1 MSRQAWFLLS
11 AAAVVLCALF
21 LRWAAVNQTEIN
33 GPLRKDAGD
42 YYRYAYNLRHY
53 GIFSRSD
60 EGIQAD
66 RSPKPD
72 ALRLPGYPVFIAAFL
87 DDGKDFSFMPRVLK
101 AQAVLGTAT
110 ILIYLLIFRA
120 YLQPALATIAATF
133 AAISP
138 HLINSTVYV
147 LTECLFTFLLG
158 VGLLALILGMKKRSW
173 PVIFSGGCAI
183 AASLLTRG
191 TTLYLA
197 LFLLP
202 LFFIHHVCPR
212 RHRAV
217 ALAALI
223 VPVVLAHAAWSFR
236 NLHAIGEPSDPTLT
250 ANFLQ
255 HGMYINMMYEGRPE
269 TYGYP
274 YRVDPLSDEMQ
285 GKPGRILAEMG
296 KQFLE
301 EPARYTAWT
310 LIGKPILFLSWNLT
324 ESVGDAF
331 VYAPITT
338 PYGYSRPFVITHGIS
353 KALHAPLMGL
363 AIVAMIAVLWRAAKG
378 EDIGVAPLV
387 LSMVMLYFVILH
399 ALGSPFPRYSIPT
412 RPIAYGLAM
421 LPLQW
426 LWIWASHR
434 IKSR

>member
-1 MSRQAWFLLS
+1 MSRQGWFLLS
-11 AAAVVLCALF
+11 VAAIVLCALF

-42 YYRYAYNLRHY
+42 YYRYAYNLKHF
-53 GIFSRSD
+53 GVFSRSD
-60 EGIQAD
+60 EGFQSD
-66 RSPKPD
+66 RSPTPD
-72 ALRLPGYPVFIAAFL
+72 ALRPPGYPVFIAAFL
-87 DDGKDFSFMPRVLK
+87 DDGKDFSFMPRVLM
-101 AQAVLGTAT
+101 AQALLGTAT
-110 ILIYLLIFRA
+110 VLVYLLIFRL
-120 YLQPALATIAATF
+120 YLQPVLAVVAAGF

-158 VGLLALILGMKKRSW
+158 LGLLALILGMKRRS
-173 PVIFSGGCAI
+173 PIVILGGGFAI

-191 TTLYLA
+191 TTLYLV

-202 LFFIHHVCPR
+202 LFFIHYVCPR
-212 RHRAV
+212 QQRAV
-217 ALAALI
+217 ALASLV
-223 VPVVLAHAAWSFR
+223 VPIVLAHAAWSFR
-236 NLHAIGEPSDPTLT
+236 NLHAIGESSDPTLT

-285 GKPGRILAEMG
+285 GKPGRVLAEMG
-296 KQFLE
+296 KRFLD
-301 EPARYTAWT
+301 EPARYAAWI
-310 LIGKPILFLSWNLT
+310 LVGKPMLFLSWNLT

-338 PYGYSRPFVITHGIS
+338 PYGYSTPFLITHGIS
-353 KALHAPLMGL
+353 KALHAPMMGL
-363 AIVAMIAVLWRAAKG
+363 AIVAMIVVLWRAAKG
-378 EDIGVAPLV
+378 EDVGVAPLV
-387 LSMVMLYFVILH
+387 LSAVMLYFLMLH

-426 LWIWASHR
+426 LWLLISDR
-434 IKSR
+434 VKSQ

>member
-1 MSRQAWFLLS
+1 MSRQGWFLLS
-11 AAAVVLCALF
+11 VAAIVLCALF

-42 YYRYAYNLRHY
+42 YYRYAYNLKHF
-53 GIFSRSD
+53 GVFSRSD
-60 EGIQAD
+60 EGFQSD
-66 RSPKPD
+66 RSPTPD
-72 ALRLPGYPVFIAAFL
+72 ALRPPGYPVFIAAFL
-87 DDGKDFSFMPRVLK
+87 DDGKDFSFMPRVLM
-101 AQAVLGTAT
+101 AQALLGTAT
-110 ILIYLLIFRA
+110 VLVYLLIFRL
-120 YLQPALATIAATF
+120 YLQPVLAVVAAGF

-158 VGLLALILGMKKRSW
+158 LGLLALILGMKRRS
-173 PVIFSGGCAI
+173 PIVILGGGFAI

-191 TTLYLA
+191 TTLYLV

-202 LFFIHHVCPR
+202 LFFIHYVCPR
-212 RHRAV
+212 QQRAV
-217 ALAALI
+217 ALASLV
-223 VPVVLAHAAWSFR
+223 VPIVLAHAAWSFR
-236 NLHAIGEPSDPTLT
+236 NLHAIGESSDPTLT

-285 GKPGRILAEMG
+285 GKPGRVLAEMG
-296 KQFLE
+296 KRFLD
-301 EPARYTAWT
+301 EPARYAAWI
-310 LIGKPILFLSWNLT
+310 LVGKPMLFLSWNLT

-338 PYGYSRPFVITHGIS
+338 PYGYSTPFLITHGIS
-353 KALHAPLMGL
+353 KALHAPMMGL
-363 AIVAMIAVLWRAAKG
+363 AIVAMIVVLWRAAKG
-378 EDIGVAPLV
+378 EDVGVAPLV
-387 LSMVMLYFVILH
+387 LSAVMLYFLMLH

-426 LWIWASHR
+426 LWLLISDPV
-434 IKSR
+434 KSQ

>member
-1 MSRQAWFLLS
+1 MSRQGWFLLS
-11 AAAVVLCALF
+11 VATVVLCALF

-42 YYRYAYNLRHY
+42 YYRYAYNLKHF

-60 EGIQAD
+60 EGFQAD
-66 RSPKPD
+66 RSPTPD
-72 ALRLPGYPVFIAAFL
+72 ALRPPGYPVFIAAFL
-87 DDGKDFSFMPRVLK
+87 DDGKDFSFMPRVLM
-101 AQAVLGTAT
+101 AQAMLGTAT
-110 ILIYLLIFRA
+110 VLVYLLIFRI
-120 YLQPALATIAATF
+120 YLQPVLAVVAAGF

-158 VGLLALILGMKKRSW
+158 LGLLALILGMKRRSS
-173 PVIFSGGCAI
+173 IAILGGGVAI

-191 TTLYLA
+191 TTNYLV

-202 LFFIHHVCPR
+202 LFFIHYVCPR
-212 RHRAV
+212 QQRAV
-217 ALAALI
+217 ALASLV
-223 VPVVLAHAAWSFR
+223 VPIVLAHAAWSFR
-236 NLHAIGEPSDPTLT
+236 NLHAIGESSDPTLT

-285 GKPGRILAEMG
+285 GKPGRVLAEMG
-296 KQFLE
+296 KRFLD
-301 EPARYTAWT
+301 EPARFAAWI
-310 LIGKPILFLSWNLT
+310 LVGKPMLFLSWNLT

-338 PYGYSRPFVITHGIS
+338 PYGYSTPFLITHGIS
-353 KALHAPLMGL
+353 KALHAPMMGL
-363 AIVAMIAVLWRAAKG
+363 AIVAMIVVLWRAAKG
-378 EDIGVAPLV
+378 GDVGVAPLV
-387 LSMVMLYFVILH
+387 LSAVMLYFLMLH

-426 LWIWASHR
+426 LWLLISDR
-434 IKSR
+434 VKSQ